1 MRRGALPRLRAHVK
15 DEIAKAIEAQ
25 GIARALAR
33 RLAFQMA
40 VKLDSDEWGDR
51 AVWIAIGQLLREE
64 VARLSDHV
72 GLSDRQ
78 IDTVLPKLSAKQ
90 VEEFVAELAQTDRT
104 IARTILN
111 AALEAADPLVA
122 GRRYLEEYFR
132 VAGELEMIEPSVA
145 RTVANAA
152 FSARAPREKAVDLFR
167 RFSEIAEAYKGVRR
181 TKRLTSHPGD
191 THVPRRRPA

>member
-1 MRRGALPRLRAHVK
+1 LRAHVK

-25 GIARALAR
+25 GIATALAR
-33 RLAFQMA
+33 RFAFQMA
-40 VKLDSDEWGDR
+40 VKLGPEEWGDR
-51 AVWIAIGQLLREE
+51 AVWIATGQLLYEE
-64 VARLSDHV
+64 VGRLSDHV
-72 GLSDRQ
+72 GLSNRQ

-111 AALEAADPLVA
+111 AALEAAEPLAA
-122 GRRYLEEYFR
+122 GRRYLDEYFR
-132 VAGELEMIEPSVA
+132 VAGELEMIEPGVA

-152 FSARAPREKAVDLFR
+152 FSARVPREKAIELFR

-181 TKRLTSHPGD
+181 TKRLTSHPGEVR
-191 THVPRRRPA
+191 VPKKRPA